1 MYIASKSA
9 DDTKQHGN
17 VDFEEDFSEAACIIN
32 RLCMGKNIACEYN
45 VKNRDHGIRFFLK

>member
-17 VDFEEDFSEAACIIN
+17 VDCEEDFSEAACIIN
-32 RLCMGKNIACEYN
+32 RLCMGKNMACEYN
-45 VKNRDHGIRFFLK
+45 VKNRDHGIRFFFK